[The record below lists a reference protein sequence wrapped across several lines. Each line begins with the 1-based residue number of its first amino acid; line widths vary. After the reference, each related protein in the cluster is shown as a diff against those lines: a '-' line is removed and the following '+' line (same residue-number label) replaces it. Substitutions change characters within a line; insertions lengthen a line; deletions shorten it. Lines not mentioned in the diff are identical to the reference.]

1 MDRAF
6 FKFYFDSTRYNFA
19 FSILVL
25 LLVNP
30 LAGIISLPTYGL
42 AIGLLCYRQFHGNQ
56 YYFYN
61 NLGFSKQKL
70 ILNSMVINSIIA
82 FVLLLIIY

>member
-42 AIGLLCYRQFHGNQ
+42 AIGLLCYRQIHGNQ